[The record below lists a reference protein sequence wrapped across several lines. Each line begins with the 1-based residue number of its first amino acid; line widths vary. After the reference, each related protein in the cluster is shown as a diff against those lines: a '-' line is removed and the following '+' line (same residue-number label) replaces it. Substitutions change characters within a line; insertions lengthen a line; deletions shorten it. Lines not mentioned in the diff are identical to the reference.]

1 MVATLALFVA
11 MGGTSYAVLQFG
23 SDAVVDNSLRS
34 RDIRNNSLQSRDIR
48 NRALRARDVGRESL
62 GSGVIKESTLGLVPR
77 AASADRLGGATAAD
91 LRLGCPPETVATA
104 GVCIERSPRTS
115 HGFLGA
121 INICSQAGRGL
132 ATMPQLDAF
141 LRVNGPATQAE
152 WTAVSTEIPTMA

>member
-1 MVATLALFVA
+1 

-77 AASADRLGGATAAD
+77 AASADRLGRCNRRGSQAWVSPRNRCD
-91 LRLGCPPETVATA
+91 GGGLHR
-104 GVCIERSPRTS
+104 RSPRTS